1 MSPEPSD
8 RCGKVIGIVG
18 GVASGKSAVT
28 QFLAELG
35 GGVLNADKMAHEV
48 LQQPRVINLLVN
60 HFGSQILSIKTER
73 ERTGD
78 EDVRV
83 YRRSLD
89 RSMIAK
95 QVFGATEQHKINLQ
109 FLESVV
115 QTRVRDRLLREI
127 EAWRNGSGSKT
138 FLVLDVPLLLERGW
152 DRFCDYVLMIDTPD
166 EMRKANAIRRGW
178 TEQDWR
184 ARELSQMSVAEKR
197 DRATHLIPNRSSL
210 DNLRNEVQR
219 WFEEHLV

>member
-1 MSPEPSD
+1 
-8 RCGKVIGIVG
+8 
-18 GVASGKSAVT
+18 
-28 QFLAELG
+28 
-35 GGVLNADKMAHEV
+35 
-48 LQQPRVINLLVN
+48 
-60 HFGSQILSIKTER
+60 
-73 ERTGD
+73 
-78 EDVRV
+78 
-83 YRRSLD
+83 
-89 RSMIAK
+89 MIAK

-184 ARELSQMSVAEKR
+184 ARELSQMSVAEKG

-210 DNLRNEVQR
+210 DNLRNEVRR